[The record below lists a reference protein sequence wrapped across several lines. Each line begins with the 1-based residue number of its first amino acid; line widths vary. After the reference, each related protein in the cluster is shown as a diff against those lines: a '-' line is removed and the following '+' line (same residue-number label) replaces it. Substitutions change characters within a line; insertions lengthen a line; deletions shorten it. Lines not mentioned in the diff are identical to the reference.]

1 MNGQG
6 RTVDF
11 RNTLIIMTSNLGT
24 EHLLAGMVGK
34 NSMKVARDLV
44 MQEVESAHPAAMA
57 AESAID
63 TNTEHPEPEH
73 KDLLRVYEV
82 GDGSTMGCLHS
93 IGSDLTQ
100 TRELPELQQ
109 NVSMRS
115 GQEASTVGK
124 DSSRTP
130 TSVRELVVPVCSLE
144 SGVLGKRIKRSLTG
158 GNEMQSTQDKRSRKA
173 SMVNEAILQ
182 HVKYQNPQA
191 QMQWCADDDALQ
203 SSPRLVALKERRIT
217 NFGVVSVD
225 ESQNVAILIKHG
237 PLAIGINAAYMQTY
251 IEGMPCPYI
260 CGRHLDHVVLLV
272 GYGAAGFAPIHL
284 KDKPYWIIKNSW
296 GMNWRENEYYKICRV
311 PTFATSAVTPFMY

>member
-191 QMQWCADDDALQ
+191 HVTHRNLIYVIQDAM
-203 SSPRLVALKERRIT
+203 

-311 PTFATSAVTPFMY
+311 PTFATSA